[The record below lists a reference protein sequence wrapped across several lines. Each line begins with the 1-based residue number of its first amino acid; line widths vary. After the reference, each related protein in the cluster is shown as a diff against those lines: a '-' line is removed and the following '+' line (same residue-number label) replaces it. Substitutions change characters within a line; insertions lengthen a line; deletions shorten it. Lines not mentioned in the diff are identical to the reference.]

1 MKKERDLGW
10 LWHFLGGAAIALAPL
25 GIMLGMGG
33 DTRWVWSA
41 VPVSLGLG
49 TLREWLQHRDD
60 VPVWTGHRWS
70 EALAWGIGS
79 LSVAC
84 AATYWLSVIA
94 SVR

>member
-1 MKKERDLGW
+1 VKKGALGDW
-10 LWHFLGGAAIALAPL
+10 LLHFGGGVLIALAPL

-33 DTRWVWSA
+33 DARWVWSA

-49 TLREWLQHRDD
+49 TLREWFQHRDD

-70 EALAWGIGS
+70 EALAWSIGA